1 MALALQREPHY
12 TADEY
17 LAREELAETRH
28 EYLAGQIYAMA
39 GGSYNHEVIGGNLFA
54 ALHQAVRTSSGI
66 AFGSNM
72 KIRID
77 AHDLYTYPD
86 AMVLCGK
93 PQFQK
98 NRTDVIVNPRLL
110 VEVLSKST
118 ENYDRGKKFE
128 FYRTLPSFQEYLL
141 IDQQRVHLELFYRV
155 GISQWDLTIIDEIDA
170 ELILRSIGATIPVR
184 RLYERVDWLAT

>member
-1 MALALQREPHY
+1 MALVLQREAHY

-54 ALHQAVRTSSGI
+54 ALHQAVRTSSCL

-98 NRTDVIVNPRLL
+98 NRTD
-110 VEVLSKST
+110 
-118 ENYDRGKKFE
+118 
-128 FYRTLPSFQEYLL
+128 
-141 IDQQRVHLELFYRV
+141 
-155 GISQWDLTIIDEIDA
+155 
-170 ELILRSIGATIPVR
+170 
-184 RLYERVDWLAT
+184 WLAT

>member
-1 MALALQREPHY
+1 MALALQREAHY

-54 ALHQAVRTSSGI
+54 ALHQAVRTSSCL

-170 ELILRSIGATIPVR
+170 ELILRSIEVTIPIR